1 MSSFDYSRVKD
12 PLYFREGRLD
22 AHSDHVYYRGRED
35 MISGK
40 SEYTESLNGVWK
52 FSYARNYESSVP
64 GFEKEDCSCA
74 DWDDIRVPAHI
85 QMEGYD

>member
-40 SEYTESLNGVWK
+40 SEYTESQKL
-52 FSYARNYESSVP
+52 
-64 GFEKEDCSCA
+64 
-74 DWDDIRVPAHI
+74 
-85 QMEGYD
+85 